1 MRKAILY
8 IRVSTDEQADKGYSL
23 KHQDEQLRK
32 YCEMQNIHVVE
43 LFKEDYSAKTFNRP
57 EFTKLLNGLKKH
69 RAKADLILFTKWD
82 RFSRNTGDA
91 YGMINTLNKYGAEP
105 QAIEQPLDLTIPE
118 NKIMLAFYLAAP
130 EVENDRRALNVFVGM
145 RRAKKEGRWMA
156 TAPRG
161 YKNITNE
168 ELKKVIVPSGDAPT
182 IKWAFE
188 ELSKGIYHI
197 DEIRRNCNQKG
208 LKCSKNNFWHLIKNP
223 VYCGKLHIP
232 AYKDED
238 ASIVDGSHEP
248 LITEELF
255 EKVQDVLTGRR
266 RKLAYK
272 ICAKEELPL
281 RGFITCPQCGKKLT
295 GSASTGGSG
304 IKHFYYHC
312 TKGCP
317 ERTKAFEINDTFSDY
332 LKTIIFKAGI
342 QELYQSI
349 VKSVFTSNSEHKALT
364 QNQIQAEIHKN
375 RERINN
381 AQQMMLDGALSPEEY
396 KEIKKRYEPIIDG
409 LVQEHLGS
417 TQADSEFRK
426 YLKKGLQIVK
436 TLDSVYD
443 TAPLPKKQQL
453 IRSICKENLQFG
465 KKSVRTVTLN
475 RMLELIASVIG
486 GHSQN
491 KNGTVSDLSLLSHHV
506 IPIGFEPMTAS
517 LENLCSIQLSYGI
530 KKS

>member
-23 KHQDEQLRK
+23 QHQEERLRK
-32 YCEMQNIHVVE
+32 YCEMQNIQVVE
-43 LFKEDYSAKTFNRP
+43 LYKEDYSAKTFKRP
-57 EFTKLLNGLKKH
+57 TFIKLLSELKKH
-69 RAKADLILFTKWD
+69 RAKADLLIFTKWD
-82 RFSRNTGDA
+82 RFSRNTSDA
-91 YGMINTLNKYGAEP
+91 YGMISTLNKLGTEP
-105 QAIEQPLDLTIPE
+105 QAIEQPLDLSIPE

-156 TAPRG
+156 TAPKG

-168 ELKKVIVPSGDAPT
+168 ESKKVIVPSVDAPI

-197 DEIRRNCNQKG
+197 DEIRKKCNLKG

-223 VYCGKLHIP
+223 AYCGKIQIP
-232 AYKDED
+232 AYKDEE
-238 ASIVDGSHEP
+238 ASIVKASHEQ
-248 LITEELF
+248 LVSEELF
-255 EKVQDVLTGRR
+255 EKVQDVLTGRK

-281 RGFITCPQCGKKLT
+281 RGFIVCPKCGKKLT

-332 LKTIIFKAGI
+332 LKTIIFKV
-342 QELYQSI
+342 QVKELYQSI
-349 VKSVFTSNSEHKALT
+349 VKVVFTNNSENKAIN
-364 QNQIQAEIHKN
+364 QHQIQGEIQKN
-375 RERINN
+375 RERLNN
-381 AQQMMLDGALSPEEY
+381 AQQMMLDGAISPEDY

-409 LVQEHLGS
+409 LVQQHLGN
-417 TQADSEFRK
+417 TQADSEFKK

-436 TLDSVYD
+436 SLDSVYD
-443 TAPLPKKQQL
+443 VAPLAKKQQL
-453 IRSICKENLQFG
+453 IRSICKENLQFAN
-465 KKSVRTVTLN
+465 KAVRTITLN
-475 RMLELIASVIG
+475 KMVELVSSVG
-486 GHSQN
+486 GQHKSK
-491 KNGTVSDLSLLSHHV
+491 KNGTDDVLSPLSHHV
-506 IPIGFEPMTAS
+506 TPIGFEPMAHS
-517 LENLCSIQLSYGI
+517 LEGCCSIQLSYGTSI
-530 KKS
+530 